1 MPPRRKQIAEV
12 NSEAIRQ
19 SPRKRKQ
26 EEAEVDE
33 IPQPSRHRVK
43 ATDLKNGDE
52 ETKTETKPNAR
63 RSKKLKQDV
72 VVDEPARSD
81 IVKDQVKNKNTPKP
95 AVKKGKGTASA
106 QTAKEES
113 EENSSGL
120 SSAPEDEGAEDL
132 PIRTKD
138 KKPKAKR
145 KTKEEKEAES
155 MPLAARTTGLNMF
168 VGAHVSIAKGVENA
182 ITNAVHIGGNAMAL
196 FLQSQRKWE
205 NPDLKPENRDAFI
218 SACSHHK
225 FDANQHI
232 VPHGSYLVNLAAKD
246 PDQAKKSYNFFLND
260 LKRCEA
266 LGIKYYNFHPGATNK
281 DPLPDA
287 IGRLASLL
295 NKALSETSTVVP
307 LLENMAGT
315 ETIIG
320 SRFSDL
326 AQIIAL
332 IKPEYQTRIGICIDT
347 CHTFAAGYDLRTPEA
362 YQKTFQELD
371 DTVGI
376 KYLKA
381 MHMNDSKGMFASKKD
396 LHQNIG
402 TGFLG
407 LRAFHS
413 IMNDPRI
420 ANIPLILETPCEKT
434 DPDDPKKTIEDKTTW
449 SREIKLL
456 ENLIGMDPEGDEYKK
471 MEADL
476 SAKGKAERDKMEKWQ
491 DEKEKKDQA
500 KSDKARKKLEQAEKG
515 QKDIS
520 SMLTGKRGRK
530 KKTPSPD
537 PSDSE

>member
-1 MPPRRKQIAEV
+1 MPPRRKQIAEAK
-12 NSEAIRQ
+12 SEARQ

-26 EEAEVDE
+26 DAIEADD
-33 IPQPSRHRVK
+33 IPQPSRVR
-43 ATDLKNGDE
+43 ATKVENG
-52 ETKTETKPNAR
+52 ETQAETTTTLTSR
-63 RSKKLKQDV
+63 RAKKLKQDV
-72 VVDEPARSD
+72 VVDEPARGE
-81 IVKDQVKNKNTPKP
+81 IAKDQLVEDEPKL
-95 AVKKGKGTASA
+95 VSKKGKAA
-106 QTAKEES
+106 VKTAKESNTQNLEDG
-113 EENSSGL
+113 SSVL
-120 SSAPEDEGAEDL
+120 SDPEDSEDL
-132 PIRTKD
+132 PTRTKAE
-138 KKPKAKR
+138 KHKAKR

-155 MPLAARTTGLNMF
+155 MPLATRTTGLNMF

-205 NPDLKPENRDAFI
+205 NPDLRPENRDAFI

-225 FDANQHI
+225 FDAKQHI

-287 IGRLASLL
+287 IGRLAGHL

-315 ETIIG
+315 ESIIG

-332 IKPEYQTRIGICIDT
+332 IKPEYQSRIGICIDT
-347 CHTFAAGYDLRTPEA
+347 CHTFAAGYDLRTPETF
-362 YQKTFQELD
+362 QKTFKELD
-371 DTVGI
+371 DTVGL

-381 MHMNDSKGMFASKKD
+381 MHINDSKGMFASKKD

-402 TGFLG
+402 VGFLG

-413 IMNDPRI
+413 VMNDPRL
-420 ANIPLILETPCEKT
+420 ANIPLILETPCDKP
-434 DPDDPKKTIEDKTTW
+434 DPKDPKKTIDDKTVW

-456 ENLIGMDPEGDEYKK
+456 ESLIGMDPDGNEYKK
-471 MEADL
+471 LESDL
-476 SAKGKAERDKMEKWQ
+476 SARGKAERDKMEQWRA
-491 DEKEKKDQA
+491 DKEKKEQN
-500 KSDKARKKLEQAEKG
+500 KTDKARKKLEQAEKG

-520 SMLTGKRGRK
+520 SMLAGKRGRK
-530 KKTPSPD
+530 KKTPSPTS
-537 PSDSE
+537 SDSE